1 MFLEQLDVG
10 THTHTGDKREK
21 KFQKSQFRTE
31 KSWTL
36 NKQDKV
42 KKTNTNEKWSK
53 KKMLNVRNVR
63 MRHQNE
69 CVFFGNGRH
78 HKWREMVNE

>member
-1 MFLEQLDVG
+1 MPE
-10 THTHTGDKREK
+10 HTHTGDKREK

-53 KKMLNVRNVR
+53 KNAKCEKCTHASSER
-63 MRHQNE
+63 MR
-69 CVFFGNGRH
+69 FF
-78 HKWREMVNE
+78 W